1 MTINNLPKKLI
12 IIFQFLLV
20 LLICTDV
27 WAQVDEIALI
37 RQRIVLQLKS
47 NPIKADEVSRLMK
60 NIQSDGS
67 FKNINYED
75 LSRTASFPQRRHTA
89 GLVTL
94 ARAHETEGNPYYL
107 DKDLLD
113 KIILATNYWVEND
126 FVGDNWH
133 NNQITTPGNLVH
145 LMLLIGRKLPEK
157 LVDKAQPIIGRANMN
172 ASGARPSGDR
182 IVIAGILAKNLL
194 FIEDQATFDE
204 IIKII
209 ANEIKFSTGE
219 RGMQHDY
226 SFHHRKDR
234 VNNTTSYGYG
244 KYANAFGEW
253 SDYVAGTSYAFEK
266 DKINH
271 LVDYYL
277 DGVYKQ
283 LVYGVF
289 EDISVKNRSI
299 ANRSTFKAKGTL
311 EIERLLRSTSYR
323 SKELKEIIKLRKG
336 EVTPTLS
343 FAKFFWQSEHF
354 VLQRPNYYTT
364 VRMFSSRNKN
374 MEKPYNGPGIT
385 THHRGDGTNYL
396 MLKGDEYHNIW
407 PIYDWQKIS
416 GTTIL
421 QKPELHDGESIQK
434 AGTMDFVGAVENGKN
449 GAVGF
454 DFTSPHDGTK
464 AKKAWFFFDQSY
476 VCLGTAIKGDK
487 DLPVATTVDQV
498 LIRSSISTLQT
509 GKKAAPLPEGTHKIS
524 RLKWL
529 HHGNIG
535 YVFPNESSVH
545 VSNKVETGRWSDI
558 TDQKNIS
565 NKLVSEKVLKIW
577 FDHGV
582 NPKYGSYAYMVFP
595 GITENRLKAIYDEG
609 TPYRIL
615 SNSKE
620 LQAVKNKEEQQVQ
633 AVFYQA
639 GSLSLENKLNLKM
652 DNSGIVLI
660 ELNRGKV
667 QSISISDP
675 SRKQKE
681 IKFTLDGL
689 YKVKKDNKVITSR
702 NKRSNATHF
711 TIRMPEGNFAGK
723 SISFQLK

>member
-1 MTINNLPKKLI
+1 MPMNNLPKKPI
-12 IIFQFLLV
+12 IIIQIIFV
-20 LLICTDV
+20 LLYCTKV
-27 WAQVDEIALI
+27 WAQVDEIRLI
-37 RQRIVLQLKS
+37 RQRIVSQLKS
-47 NPIKADEVSRLMK
+47 NPIKAEEVSRLMN

-67 FKNINYED
+67 FKYINYGD
-75 LSRTASFPQRRHTA
+75 LSRTASFPQRKHTA

-94 ARAHETEGNPYYL
+94 AQAHETEGNPYYL
-107 DKDLLD
+107 NKVLLN
-113 KIILATNYWVEND
+113 KIILATNFWVEND

-133 NNQITTPGNLVH
+133 NNQITTPGNLVN
-145 LMLLIGRKLPEK
+145 LMLLIGEKLPAE
-157 LVDKAQPIIGRANMN
+157 LVNRAQPIISRANMN

-194 FIEDQATFDE
+194 FIEDKATFEE

-226 SFHHRKDR
+226 SFHHRIDR

-253 SDYVAGTSYAFEK
+253 CDYVAGTKYAFDK
-266 DKINH
+266 DKINQ

-283 LVYGVF
+283 LVFGVY

-299 ANRSTFKAKGTL
+299 ANRSTFQAKGTL

-343 FAKFFWQSEHF
+343 FAKYFWHSEHF

-385 THHRGDGTNYL
+385 THHRADGTNYL

-434 AGTMDFVGAVENGKN
+434 AGIMDFVGAVENGQN

-476 VCLGTAIKGDK
+476 VCLGTGIKGDK
-487 DLPVATTVDQV
+487 GLPVATTIDQV
-498 LIRSSISTLQT
+498 LIRSPISTLET
-509 GKKAAPLPEGTHKIS
+509 GKKAVLLPDGNHKF
-524 RLKWL
+524 RQLKWL
-529 HHGNIG
+529 YHGNIG
-535 YVFPNESSVH
+535 YLFPVESSVH
-545 VSNKVETGRWSDI
+545 VTNKVETGRWSDI

-565 NKLVSEKVLKIW
+565 NKIVSREVLKIW

-582 NPKYGSYAYMVFP
+582 NPQNGSYIYMVFP
-595 GITENRLKAIYDEG
+595 GISESELKSLYVSG
-609 TPYRIL
+609 TPYSIL
-615 SNSKE
+615 SNTKE
-620 LQAVKNKEEQQVQ
+620 LQAVKNKEEQEVQ
-633 AVFYQA
+633 AVFYQS
-639 GSLSLENKLNLKM
+639 GNLLLENKLNLKM
-652 DNSGIVLI
+652 DSAGIILLQ
-660 ELNRGKV
+660 LNHGKV
-667 QSISISDP
+667 HSISISDP
-675 SRKQKE
+675 TRKLKE
-681 IKFTLDGL
+681 ITFTLDGL
-689 YKVKKDNKVITSR
+689 YKVLNRNISAIKNKQ
-702 NKRSNATHF
+702 SNTTFF
-711 TIRMPEGNFAGK
+711 TLKMPEKEYAGK
-723 SISFQLK
+723 SITFQLK

>member
-1 MTINNLPKKLI
+1 MTMNNLPKRPI
-12 IIFQFLLV
+12 IIIQFFFV
-20 LLICTDV
+20 LFFFTEV
-27 WAQVDEIALI
+27 GAQVDDLSLI
-37 RQRIVLQLKS
+37 QQRIVLQLKS
-47 NPIKADEVSRLMK
+47 NPVDPDEVSRLMK

-67 FKNINYED
+67 FKNINYVD

-107 DKDLLD
+107 NKDLLN

-145 LMLLIGRKLPEK
+145 LMLLIGEKLPEK
-157 LVDKAQPIIGRANMN
+157 LVEKAQPIIGRANMN

-194 FIEDQATFDE
+194 FIQDKATFDE

-209 ANEIKFSTGE
+209 ANEIKFNTGD

-226 SFHHRKDR
+226 SFHHRVDR

-253 SDYVAGTSYAFEK
+253 ADYVAGTSYAFKKEN
-266 DKINH
+266 INQ

-283 LVYGVF
+283 LVYGIY

-299 ANRSTFKAKGTL
+299 ANRSTFKAKGIL

-323 SKELKEIIKLRKG
+323 KKELKEIVKLRNG
-336 EVTPTLS
+336 EITPTLS

-385 THHRGDGTNYL
+385 THHRADGTNYL

-416 GTTIL
+416 GTTVL
-421 QKPELHDGESIQK
+421 QKPELHDGGSIQK

-454 DFTSPHDGTK
+454 DFVSPHDGTK

-476 VCLGTAIKGDK
+476 VCLGTAIKGEK

-498 LIRSSISTLQT
+498 LIRSSISTMQS
-509 GKKAAPLPEGTHKIS
+509 GKKAAPLPQGMHKIS

-529 HHGNIG
+529 YHGNIG
-535 YVFPNESSVH
+535 YIFPDDSKVH
-545 VSNKVETGRWSDI
+545 VSNKVETGRWSAI

-565 NKLVSEKVLKIW
+565 NKLVSDEVLKIW
-577 FDHGV
+577 FDHGI
-582 NPKYGSYAYMVFP
+582 NPQNESYAYMVFP
-595 GITENRLKAIYDEG
+595 GISENKLKSIYDAG

-615 SNSKE
+615 SNSKK

-633 AVFYQA
+633 AVFYQP
-639 GSLSLENKLNLKM
+639 GMLQLENKLSLKM
-652 DNSGIVLI
+652 DNSGIILI
-660 ELNRGKV
+660 ELHQGKV
-667 QSISISDP
+667 QAISISDP

-681 IKFTLDGL
+681 IKFRLDGL
-689 YKVKKDNKVITSR
+689 YKVKDREVITSR
-702 NKRSNATHF
+702 DKKSKATYF
-711 TIRMPEGNFAGK
+711 TIRMPKGNFAGK